1 MLSARDAS
9 GRTIAMSETIHRREM
24 NGAPN
29 EGPSAPQA
37 VERAVEAAHQLIVDR
52 LELLRLEVLSGLTHL
67 LRTVVVMLVLGI
79 SAWATL
85 VAATVMLLAT
95 WLPLAGA
102 LATTAGI
109 QILVGVALLG
119 GTGALGRATS

>member
-1 MLSARDAS
+1 MNDTAHHRDV
-9 GRTIAMSETIHRREM
+9 
-24 NGAPN
+24 NGAGT

-52 LELLRLEVLSGLTHL
+52 LELLRLELQSGLTTI
-67 LRTVVVMLVLGI
+67 LRTAVIMLVLGI

-95 WLPLAGA
+95 WLSLAGA
-102 LATTAGI
+102 LAATAGI
-109 QILVGVALLG
+109 QIVIGLVLLG
-119 GTGALGRATS
+119 GTGAVGKATS

>member
-1 MLSARDAS
+1 MNDTAHHRDV
-9 GRTIAMSETIHRREM
+9 
-24 NGAPN
+24 NGAAGD
-29 EGPSAPQA
+29 GPSAPQA

-52 LELLRLEVLSGLTHL
+52 LELLRLEVQSGLTNIV
-67 LRTVVVMLVLGI
+67 RTAVVMLVLGI

-102 LATTAGI
+102 LGATAGI
-109 QILVGVALLG
+109 QILIALALLG
-119 GTGALGRATS
+119 GTGAMGKATS